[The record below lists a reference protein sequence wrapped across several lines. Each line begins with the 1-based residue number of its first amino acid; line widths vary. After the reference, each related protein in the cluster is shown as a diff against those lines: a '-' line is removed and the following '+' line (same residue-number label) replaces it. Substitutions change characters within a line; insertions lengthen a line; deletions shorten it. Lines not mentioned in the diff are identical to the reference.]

1 MNLDRVQI
9 KGSKLFPRQSNS
21 SSTASQK
28 FRRSLETGRRPFVG
42 PVKSSVGCVVVVG
55 NKGQDAGAQLLHGE
69 ATESGK
75 QATNED
81 REPDLN
87 LVEPGTVSG
96 RVDEANAMAG
106 GGEKGRTGAHAGKM
120 ATFAFHAELLLD
132 VTLRSDQTHQ
142 RFRLMSIEL
151 ISDKDPTGVRIGLD
165 RLGDVSGKVGFG
177 ARGSNAGSD
186 DLSRGHI
193 QIGDQTL
200 GAVSVVFKFFSL
212 DVTGLHG
219 QRVME
224 AFKCL
229 NAGHLIGTCH
239 MCACRGQSRPG
250 LIHLTECADLV
261 DHHERIVGGWSQP
274 IPLPMRL

>member
-1 MNLDRVQI
+1 
-9 KGSKLFPRQSNS
+9 
-21 SSTASQK
+21 
-28 FRRSLETGRRPFVG
+28 
-42 PVKSSVGCVVVVG
+42 VVVVG

-177 ARGSNAGSD
+177 ARGSNAGSH
-186 DLSRGHI
+186 DLSGGYV
-193 QIGDQTL
+193 QVGDQTL
-200 GAVSVVFKFFSL
+200 CTVSVVFKFLSL

-219 QRVME
+219 QRRVE
-224 AFKCL
+224 TFEGL
-229 NAGHLIGTCH
+229 DAGHLIGTGY
-239 MCACRGQSRPG
+239 MGTRRGKRGGG
-250 LIHLTECADLV
+250 LIHLTHRADLLGQCQ
-261 DHHERIVGGWSQP
+261 RIVGGWSEP
-274 IPLPMRL
+274 IAFPMGL

>member
-1 MNLDRVQI
+1 MQKDI
-9 KGSKLFPRQSNS
+9 SPYPRLA
-21 SSTASQK
+21 STASRK
-28 FRRSLETGRRPFVG
+28 FRRRLEIGRRPFVS
-42 PVKSSVGCVVVVG
+42 PMKSSVGGAIVVR
-55 NKGQDAGAQLLHGE
+55 NKGQDAGAQLLHRA

-75 QATNED
+75 QTTNED

-96 RVDEANAMAG
+96 SVDEANAMAEVA
-106 GGEKGRTGAHAGKM
+106 EKGGPRTHAGKM
-120 ATFAFHAELLLD
+120 AAFAFDAQVLLEI
-132 VTLRSDQTHQ
+132 TLLSDQAHQ
-142 RFRLMSIEL
+142 GFGLMGVEL
-151 ISDKDPTGVRIGLD
+151 IRQKDPVGLWIGLD
-165 RLGDVSGKVGFG
+165 GLGDVSSKIGFG
-177 ARGSNAGSD
+177 ARGSNAGGD
-186 DLSRGHI
+186 DLSCGHI

-239 MCACRGQSRPG
+239 MCACRGQSRRG
-250 LIHLTECADLV
+250 LIHLTDCADLL
-261 DHHERIVGGWSQP
+261 DQHERIVGGWSQP